1 MDSVKED
8 QIGTHHEFTFNKLEP
23 LLLAYEEAI
32 LEQKHALDYYKE
44 QVRILEENAK
54 SYVADNQV
62 LRDELQKK
70 CQMLL
75 DIYQNGNPTDQIAN
89 IYRRIQRDDLTEK
102 V

>member
-1 MDSVKED
+1 MRED
-8 QIGTHHEFTFNKLEP
+8 PIGTHHEFTFNKLEP
-23 LLLAYEEAI
+23 LLMAYEEAI

-44 QVRILEENAK
+44 QVRVLEENAK
-54 SYVADNQV
+54 SYVLENKE

-75 DIYQNGNPTDQIAN
+75 DIFQNGTPTDQIAN
-89 IYRRIQRDDLTEK
+89 LYRRIQRDDITEK